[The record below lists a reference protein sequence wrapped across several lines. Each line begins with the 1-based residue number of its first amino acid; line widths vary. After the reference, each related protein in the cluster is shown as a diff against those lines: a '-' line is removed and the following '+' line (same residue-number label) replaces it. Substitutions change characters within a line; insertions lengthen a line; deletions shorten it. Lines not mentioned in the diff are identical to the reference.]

1 MSKNV
6 KKVNEAMEQ
15 MEQEM
20 RADYTETMEDII
32 EGMLELEQEEI
43 TTGQQ
48 ILEKEEQMRKM
59 LKTYR
64 MLQKME
70 KKLIKDMEELSDEYD
85 TLIAQANE
93 IEIEDYK
100 PDFKLKDLFEKAK
113 AILFKRKRDSET
125 DDLKK
130 LVALSYDVS
139 AELNQ
144 LRYKARKTPEEI
156 TRQQELIRT
165 LEETRIKIG
174 ELTSDM
180 HWKDCK

>member
-15 MEQEM
+15 MEQDM
-20 RADYTETMEDII
+20 RADYAETMEDII
-32 EGMLELEQEEI
+32 DGMIELEQEEI
-43 TTGQQ
+43 TTGQE
-48 ILEKEEQMRKM
+48 LLKKEEQMRKM

-70 KKLIKDMEELSDEYD
+70 NKLIKDMEELSEEYD
-85 TLIAQANE
+85 TLIVQAKE

-100 PDFKLKDLFEKAK
+100 PDFKLRDLFEKAR

-130 LVALSYDVS
+130 LMSLSYDVS
-139 AELNQ
+139 AELNH

-156 TRQQELIRT
+156 TRQKELICA

-174 ELTSDM
+174 ELTNDM
-180 HWKDCK
+180 HWKDCE